1 VENKEKN
8 VSVFFYIT
16 FSPGFLLKLRTIGWT
31 DIIEGVIAVKLLG
44 GEAGEEGI
52 VAAA

>member
-1 VENKEKN
+1 MIN
-8 VSVFFYIT
+8 S